1 MTPVFFDITYPW
13 VTRTDQNE
21 GLNTLV
27 KTKRGKKLQAV
38 LRCFHPTVWHTQTLP
53 FLSAPGYGSPWSAVC
68 ELEGH
73 PNRSCCR
80 WRLDLSV
87 VFCKFLEGL
96 LRLEDIGGWIEMV
109 HYQFW
114 THACQLATTNNARYL
129 KQKSCIQ
136 VLDGKCFL
144 FKQKAMWMLF
154 CGLISL
160 LVSQCCFS

>member
-1 MTPVFFDITYPW
+1 MLSCRYNITLWLLFFDITHPW

-68 ELEGH
+68 ELKGH

-80 WRLDLSV
+80 WRLGLRV
-87 VFCKFLEGL
+87 LLEGL
-96 LRLEDIGGWIEMV
+96 LRLEDFGGWIEMV
-109 HYQFW
+109 HW
-114 THACQLATTNNARYL
+114 PVLNSCMSASNN
-129 KQKSCIQ
+129 KQCTLLETKKLHTGAGWQ
-136 VLDGKCFL
+136 VFL
-144 FKQKAMWMLF
+144 
-154 CGLISL
+154 I
-160 LVSQCCFS
+160 